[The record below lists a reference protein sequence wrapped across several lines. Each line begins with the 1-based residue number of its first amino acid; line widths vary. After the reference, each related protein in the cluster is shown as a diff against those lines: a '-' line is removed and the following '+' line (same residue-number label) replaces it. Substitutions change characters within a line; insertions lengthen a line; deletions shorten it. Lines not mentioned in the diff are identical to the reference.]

1 MFLIVFLSFMI
12 GLGIFIAV
20 KGLREWD
27 DTNFVLGIGLAI
39 LFALSILGTVLEY
52 SVPLVEVGIG
62 IGIGALSFV
71 FVCLIIRFLSWL
83 YLNTDKLDWIN
94 YL

>member
-1 MFLIVFLSFMI
+1 MILIAYFSFLI

-20 KGLREWD
+20 KGLRERD
-27 DTNFVLGIGLAI
+27 ETNFVIGIGLAI

-52 SVPLVEVGIG
+52 SVPLVQAGIG

-71 FVCLIIRFLSWL
+71 SVCLIMRVLSWL
-83 YLNTDKLDWIN
+83 YLRSRKSHLKR
-94 YL
+94 

>member
-1 MFLIVFLSFMI
+1 MFLIVYLSFMI
-12 GLGIFIAV
+12 GLGICIAV

-27 DTNFVLGIGLAI
+27 ETNFMIGIGLAI

-52 SVPLVEVGIG
+52 SVSLVQVGIG

-71 FVCLIIRFLSWL
+71 SVCLILRFLSWL
-83 YLNTDKLDWIN
+83 YLHGRKSHLRR
-94 YL
+94 

>member
-1 MFLIVFLSFMI
+1 MVLISYLSFLI

-27 DTNFVLGIGLAI
+27 ETNFVIGIGLAI
-39 LFALSILGTVLEY
+39 LFALSILGTMLEY
-52 SVPLVEVGIG
+52 SVPLAQVGIG

-71 FVCLIIRFLSWL
+71 SVCLIMRFLSWL
-83 YLNTDKLDWIN
+83 YLRSRKSHLRR
-94 YL
+94 

>member
-12 GLGIFIAV
+12 GLGIFLAV

-27 DTNFVLGIGLAI
+27 ETNFMLGIGLAI

-52 SVPLVEVGIG
+52 SVPFVQVGIG

-71 FVCLIIRFLSWL
+71 SVCLIIRFLSWL

>member
-1 MFLIVFLSFMI
+1 MVLIAYFSFLI
-12 GLGIFIAV
+12 GLGIFITV

-27 DTNFVLGIGLAI
+27 ETNFVIGIGLAI

-52 SVPLVEVGIG
+52 SVPLAQVGIG

-71 FVCLIIRFLSWL
+71 SMYLILRFLSWL
-83 YLNTDKLDWIN
+83 YLHSRKSHLRR
-94 YL
+94 

>member
-1 MFLIVFLSFMI
+1 MFLIVYLSFMI

-27 DTNFVLGIGLAI
+27 ETNFVIGIGLAI

-52 SVPLVEVGIG
+52 SVPLVQVGIG
-62 IGIGALSFV
+62 IGIGALSFIS
-71 FVCLIIRFLSWL
+71 VCLILRFLSWL
-83 YLNTDKLDWIN
+83 YLHSRESHLRR
-94 YL
+94 

>member
-1 MFLIVFLSFMI
+1 MFLIVYLSFMI

-27 DTNFVLGIGLAI
+27 ETNFVIGIGLAI

-52 SVPLVEVGIG
+52 SVSLVQVGMG

-71 FVCLIIRFLSWL
+71 SVCLIMRFLFWL
-83 YLNTDKLDWIN
+83 YLRSRKSHLRR
-94 YL
+94 